1 MNNLLKNL
9 NRVNREMKNTRKK
22 NISIKNKKQFLGN
35 LDKNTWGVVMEKLN
49 TGKNNKTLA
58 NLIKTS
64 KSLKNVSN
72 LKKLTYR
79 NRKLEAEIVNM
90 LINDILESCKP
101 NEKIIFKRRL
111 DSMSNLDRKNLLK
124 IYDNY
129 LSTLPGTNNYNNIY
143 KKHNKAIKE
152 CKRRIRLTERME
164 PLSAS
169 DYF

>member
-1 MNNLLKNL
+1 MNNLFKNL
-9 NRVNREMKNTRKK
+9 YRVKREMKKTKK
-22 NISIKNKKQFLGN
+22 KEKQILGN
-35 LDKNTWGVVMEKLN
+35 LDENTWGIVMEKLN

-79 NRKLEAEIVNM
+79 NRKLKVELELEVINM

-101 NEKIIFKRRL
+101 NEKRIFNRRL

-129 LSTLPGTNNYNNIY
+129 LNDNSKNYNNMNQ
-143 KKHNKAIKE
+143 KHNNAIKE
-152 CKRRIRLTERME
+152 CKRRIRLTEKMV

-169 DYF
+169 